1 MEPLLSLS
9 PAQFRA
15 ALAELQ
21 LDPQREADLVR
32 QYRRANS
39 PLAPI
44 YGLLDRVTAGDVGE
58 GMQRASM
65 LPVARPEG
73 MSVAEAVRSGDARL
87 AVPQG
92 VLDAISGLLGG
103 IDAPAAA
110 AQGLIPAEDMV
121 GEAMG
126 TAGVA
131 MGAGG
136 LLSRPAG
143 SVGMGG
149 RVNAADLGLKHPA
162 SRINLRMPVSEM
174 QFGIEDLQN
183 MQPER
188 IVDIADFQNQ
198 YIAPAFWDRTRAGG
212 LLASIGDETLSAP
225 VPLQGG
231 ADFMRTEGGI
241 MASEPDAMTR
251 KANALSRIAQ
261 ETGEAPLLAYTAM
274 AAQAGDFSR
283 MMSDAVMGQI
293 RPSMA
298 NMIDPDAVT
307 RYDNFVREH
316 VDENWP
322 GILSPNAGEYVA
334 NMSGTRRRELWQE
347 MDRTSYRD
355 AGFPDIGMTRIAIT
369 DPRLLDAQ
377 PFDTGLTIG
386 RPDPSFEVTATPEN
400 VHATY
405 GGRIGGEYVGGL
417 LANVPGEIIWR
428 DFFNARRA
436 SGALP
441 RSDQRSFM
449 MSPGVNQRI
458 DQQMVDEVSQYLEG
472 LRR

>member
-1 MEPLLSLS
+1 MEPILNLS
-9 PAQFRA
+9 PQEFRA

-32 QYRRANS
+32 QYRRVNS
-39 PLAPI
+39 PFAPI
-44 YGLLDRVTAGDVGE
+44 FGLLDRISNEGAGQGR
-58 GMQRASM
+58 QRASM
-65 LPVARPEG
+65 LPVSRPEG

-92 VLDAISGLLGG
+92 VIDAVSALARGV
-103 IDAPAAA
+103 DAPAAA

-136 LLSRPAG
+136 LLSRPDD
-143 SVGMGG
+143 SLGMGG
-149 RVNAADLGLKHPA
+149 RVNAADLGLRHPA
-162 SRINLRMPVSEM
+162 SRINLRMPLSEM
-174 QFGIEDLQN
+174 QFGIQDVGS
-183 MQPER
+183 MQPAR
-188 IVDIADFQNQ
+188 VIDIADLQNQ
-198 YIAPAFWDRTRAGG
+198 YISPAFWDRTRAGG
-212 LLASIGDETLSAP
+212 LLTSIGDEELSAP

-251 KANALSRIAQ
+251 KANALSRIAE
-261 ETGEAPLLAYTAM
+261 ETGEPPLLAYTAM

-298 NMIDPDAVT
+298 NRIDPKAVEQ
-307 RYDNFVREH
+307 YDNFVRSRI
-316 VDENWP
+316 DEDWP
-322 GILSPNAGEYVA
+322 GILSENASDYVA
-334 NMSGTRRRELWQE
+334 GMPGTRRRELWQA
-347 MDRTSYRD
+347 MDKTSYRD
-355 AGFPDIGMTRIAIT
+355 AGFPDVGMARIAIT

-377 PFDTGLTIG
+377 AFDTGLTIG

-400 VHATY
+400 IHATY

-417 LANVPGEIIWR
+417 LSNVPGEMVWR

-436 SGALP
+436 SGASP
-441 RSDQRSFM
+441 ATDQRSFM
-449 MSPGVNQRI
+449 MSPGVNQLI
-458 DQQMVDEVSQYLEG
+458 DQQMVDDISRYLEG
-472 LRR
+472 LQR